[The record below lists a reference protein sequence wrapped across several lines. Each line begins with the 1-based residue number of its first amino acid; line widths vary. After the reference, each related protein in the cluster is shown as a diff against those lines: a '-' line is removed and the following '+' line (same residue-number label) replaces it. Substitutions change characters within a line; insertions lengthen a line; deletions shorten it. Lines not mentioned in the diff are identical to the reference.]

1 MSKPQRHGCQGRA
14 SRAEGTTG
22 AETLRWELVC
32 HGQGHCG
39 WSRVSAGVS
48 QGAEAPG
55 RGPRARSGRRG
66 QRGQEGRDLP
76 VCAQSMDVKSQGFE
90 QEDNSRALDG
100 DPCAMMGWDVG
111 WS

>member
-1 MSKPQRHGCQGRA
+1 MSGKSIPGRRNHRCRDPGLGA
-14 SRAEGTTG
+14 GLSRSRALWLEQGQCWGQPG
-22 AETLRWELVC
+22 AEV
-32 HGQGHCG
+32 
-39 WSRVSAGVS
+39 
-48 QGAEAPG
+48 PG

-90 QEDNSRALDG
+90 QEDDSRALDG